1 MPLTTRSKMQKQEKQ
16 QAAASGT
23 MVPAA
28 ASGAAVVHDAVAP
41 VLDALALVP
50 VAYDPPTPLV
60 SHNLYNKIASAQF
73 AANYLT
79 QVCDEIGGVKSDLNI
94 HKAKQHAIND
104 KQVSTNRHLE
114 ASLYDLQQQL
124 DDMKKGVE
132 SKDNNSHSNN

>member
-1 MPLTTRSKMQKQEKQ
+1 MSSSSLHFASVRLLFLFANTMPLTTRSKMQKQQ
-16 QAAASGT
+16 N
-23 MVPAA
+23 
-28 ASGAAVVHDAVAP
+28 DAVAP

-114 ASLYDLQQQL
+114 ASLYNLQQQL